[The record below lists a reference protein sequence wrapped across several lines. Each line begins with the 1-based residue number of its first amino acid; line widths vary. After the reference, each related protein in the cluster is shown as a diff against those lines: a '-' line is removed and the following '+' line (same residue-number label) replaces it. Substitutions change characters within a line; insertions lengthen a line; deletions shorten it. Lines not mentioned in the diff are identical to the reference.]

1 MARYIQTGLSVT
13 YAQRERIRALAL
25 ARGVTQTD
33 IVRHLIDIALPFAEG
48 GHGLDYARLL
58 TILEFASL
66 ALDAL
71 IQRHAPEEAD
81 RLLDLAVAHA
91 KTYHAA

>member
-13 YAQRERIRALAL
+13 HAQHERIKALAN
-25 ARGVTQTD
+25 ARGITQTD
-33 IVRHLIDIALPFAEG
+33 IVRHLIDIALPFAES

-66 ALDAL
+66 ALDTL
-71 IQRHAPEEAD
+71 IQRHAPDDAD

-91 KTYHAA
+91 RKYHAA